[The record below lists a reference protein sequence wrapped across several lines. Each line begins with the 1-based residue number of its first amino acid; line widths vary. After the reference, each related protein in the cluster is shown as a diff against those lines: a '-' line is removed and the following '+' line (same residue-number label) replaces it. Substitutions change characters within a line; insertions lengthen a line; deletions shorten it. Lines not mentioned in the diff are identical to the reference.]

1 MTTEQL
7 VRNTYEA
14 FRPAICGAWPVIR
27 LRPSSPRVT
36 SCAET
41 GGITSASNNPARSQR
56 PSGPR

>member
-41 GGITSASNNPARSQR
+41 AG
-56 PSGPR
+56 